1 MPRLRADCQADAEL
15 TGAPGGNSLFR
26 IPARCQPWALATGRG
41 LSVSEKAGRPPSW
54 PSAAEAVA
62 RLNATRMNRRVI
74 SQVSQNPRKRDWPC
88 REDHTVPR
96 YRSPL
101 FCAGSKTRTYKGVSR
116 NPASVVF
123 FPSVRLMAFV
133 TRSHH
138 SVSKFHAA
146 PWRPTHSVSRPDHQG
161 TQFRPS
167 ASGDSVQADD
177 VPAGRSCFSPQHLW
191 SDHQKRT

>member
-41 LSVSEKAGRPPSW
+41 LSVSEKAGRPLSW

-88 REDHTVPR
+88 REDHTRGTGHPSFALDR
-96 YRSPL
+96 RQE
-101 FCAGSKTRTYKGVSR
+101 RTKAYLVTQR
-116 NPASVVF
+116 ASF
-123 FPSVRLMAFV
+123 FSVRPTDGFRYAIAPFGFEIPCSALPAEPLCLQARFAKGHNSDQARLAIQYRQTMYLLAAHPFAAAFV
-133 TRSHH
+133 
-138 SVSKFHAA
+138 V
-146 PWRPTHSVSRPDHQG
+146 
-161 TQFRPS
+161 
-167 ASGDSVQADD
+167 
-177 VPAGRSCFSPQHLW
+177 
-191 SDHQKRT
+191 